1 MSPNAAGR
9 KHNVDETNINWV
21 LAIACLLAGIGI
33 GALGYHL
40 LNASAGNTQRLR
52 QRLAE
57 RERELAE
64 LKDGMGDGLER
75 IARLAESLQ
84 RESRDLEQEVE
95 ETRERLGA
103 RSLRRQAL
111 DAVSPAATA
120 PSAEPAVPRDYAD
133 GNRGTL
139 SEDFGLRQDDAPT
152 PQPPRY

>member
-1 MSPNAAGR
+1 MSPNDAGR

-64 LKDGMGDGLER
+64 LKDGMNDGLER

-84 RESRDLEQEVE
+84 RESRDLEQEAE
-95 ETRERLGA
+95 EARERLGA

-111 DAVSPAATA
+111 DAVSPAATTS
-120 PSAEPAVPRDYAD
+120 SAEPAVPRDYAD

-152 PQPPRY
+152 PQTPRY

>member
-1 MSPNAAGR
+1 M
-9 KHNVDETNINWV
+9 DETNINWV

-64 LKDGMGDGLER
+64 LKDGMGDSLER
-75 IARLAESLQ
+75 IARLAESLH
-84 RESRDLEQEVE
+84 RESRGLEQEAE
-95 ETRERLGA
+95 EARDRLGA

-111 DAVSPAATA
+111 DAVSPTPAPATA
-120 PSAEPAVPRDYAD
+120 TATTEPAMPRDYAD

-139 SEDFGLRQDDAPT
+139 AEDFGLKNDVAST
-152 PQPPRY
+152 PQPPRH

>member
-1 MSPNAAGR
+1 M
-9 KHNVDETNINWV
+9 DETNINWV

-64 LKDGMGDGLER
+64 LKDGMSDSLER

-84 RESRDLEQEVE
+84 RESRGLEQEAE
-95 ETRERLGA
+95 EARERLGA

-111 DAVSPAATA
+111 DAVSPDSAT
-120 PSAEPAVPRDYAD
+120 PTTEPAAPRDYAD

-139 SEDFGLRQDDAPT
+139 SEDFGLKQNDADA

>member
-1 MSPNAAGR
+1 M
-9 KHNVDETNINWV
+9 DETNINWV

-52 QRLAE
+52 QHLAE

-64 LKDGMGDGLER
+64 FKDGMGDSLER

-84 RESRDLEQEVE
+84 RESQGLEQEAE
-95 ETRERLGA
+95 EARDRLGA
-103 RSLRRQAL
+103 PSLRRQAM
-111 DAVSPAATA
+111 DAVSPEPAATRT
-120 PSAEPAVPRDYAD
+120 EPAVPRDYAD

-139 SEDFGLRQDDAPT
+139 SEDFGLKNGEAAAT

>member
-1 MSPNAAGR
+1 M
-9 KHNVDETNINWV
+9 
-21 LAIACLLAGIGI
+21 AIACLLAGIGI

-64 LKDGMGDGLER
+64 LKDGMGDSLER
-75 IARLAESLQ
+75 IARLAESLH
-84 RESRDLEQEVE
+84 RESRGLEQEAE
-95 ETRERLGA
+95 EARDRLGA

-111 DAVSPAATA
+111 DAVSPTPAPATA
-120 PSAEPAVPRDYAD
+120 TATTEPAMPRDYAD

-139 SEDFGLRQDDAPT
+139 AEDFGLKNDVAST
-152 PQPPRY
+152 PQPPRH